1 MKLKNYN
8 LKQIR
13 FIHSLAKHMGITDH
27 KAVLFWI
34 KAGLAAKFNELYWNS
49 N

>member
-8 LKQIR
+8 LMQVR
-13 FIHSLAKHMGITDH
+13 FIHSLAKHMGTTDQ

-34 KAGLAAKFNELYWNS
+34 ETGLAAKFNQLYWNY

>member
-8 LKQIR
+8 LMQIR
-13 FIHSLAKHMGITDH
+13 FIHSLAKHMGIDDEN
-27 KAVLFWI
+27 AVSFWI
-34 KAGLAAKFNELYWNS
+34 KMGLAAKFNELYWNK